1 MPSYFEHPKK
11 QILAK
16 DDKSV
21 TLLVKSSI
29 LLRVIFLNRSSNPD
43 LPFRFPFLLIE
54 TLVIG
59 LLLGLTLVWIDL
71 MDEWIF
77 AIEAMVLVLLAVFA
91 KITYNRKVG
100 AEHSERSSLRDD
112 MDKIDVGYTSAKKR
126 HTTLFPS
133 RTFGDRPDTISL
145 NPFRRSGSGILI
157 SKQLVD
163 NIWRAFLL
171 AALGLLVYGATQSSN
186 PLLQHYGQW
195 AFLWGLLFAAYI
207 GMLLGFL
214 HLIRNPRVSVSR
226 VFDVY
231 INLGALL
238 FGIPFGVFFLFILGA
253 AVILMF
259 VPVLQTTPQQALVP
273 FAIVALIVIFVMQ
286 ALYLFSTI
294 NKYAAERGLSASEYI
309 RLKLSREE
317 RERTRLEKL
326 AHKKRIDS
334 LYERLPEIKERIH
347 PGAIRS
353 PAAHPIRS
361 MDDYEYAKDEK
372 NPFFA
377 FVREF
382 IPALLGIIIGNAVFI
397 AGFFALAAL
406 LGY

>member
-1 MPSYFEHPKK
+1 M
-11 QILAK
+11 A
-16 DDKSV
+16 
-21 TLLVKSSI
+21 
-29 LLRVIFLNRSSNPD
+29 
-43 LPFRFPFLLIE
+43 E
-54 TLVIG
+54 TLVVG
-59 LLLGLTLVWIDL
+59 LLVGLTLVWINL
-71 MDEWIF
+71 TNEWIF
-77 AIEAMVLVLLAVFA
+77 AIEAMLLVLLAASA
-91 KITYNRKVG
+91 KMTYKRRVR

-112 MDKIDVGYTSAKKR
+112 MDKIDVSYMTAKRR
-126 HTTLFPS
+126 HTALFPS

-145 NPFRRSGSGILI
+145 NPFRMTGSGILI

-163 NIWRAFLL
+163 NIWKAFLL
-171 AALGLLVYGATQSSN
+171 AALGLLVYGATQSEN
-186 PLLQHYGQW
+186 PLIEHYGQW

-238 FGIPFGVFFLFILGA
+238 FGIPFGIFFLFILGA

-259 VPVLQTTPQQALVP
+259 VPALETTPEKALVP
-273 FAIVALIVIFVMQ
+273 FAIVILIVIFVMQ

-294 NKYAAERGLSASEYI
+294 NRYAAERGLSASEYI

-326 AHKKRIDS
+326 AHQKRIDS
-334 LYERLPEIKERIH
+334 LYERLPEIKGRIH
-347 PGAIRS
+347 PGAIKS
-353 PAAHPIRS
+353 PAAYPIQS
-361 MDDYEYAKDEK
+361 MDDYEYAKEER

-382 IPALLGIIIGNAVFI
+382 IPALLGIIIGNAIFI

>member
-1 MPSYFEHPKK
+1 M
-11 QILAK
+11 
-16 DDKSV
+16 
-21 TLLVKSSI
+21 
-29 LLRVIFLNRSSNPD
+29 N
-43 LPFRFPFLLIE
+43 
-54 TLVIG
+54 
-59 LLLGLTLVWIDL
+59 
-71 MDEWIF
+71 EWIF
-77 AIEAMVLVLLAVFA
+77 AIEAVILVLVALFV
-91 KITYNRKVG
+91 KITYNRK
-100 AEHSERSSLRDD
+100 ASDEHSERTSLRDD
-112 MDKIDVGYTSAKKR
+112 MDKIDVGYMSAKRR
-126 HTTLFPS
+126 HTRLFPS

-163 NIWRAFLL
+163 NIWKAFLL
-171 AALGLLVYGATQSSN
+171 AALGLLVYGATQSEGII
-186 PLLQHYGQW
+186 QHYGQW
-195 AFLWGLLFAAYI
+195 ALLWGLLFAAYI

-238 FGIPFGVFFLFILGA
+238 FGIPFGVFFIFILGA
-253 AVILMF
+253 AVILML
-259 VPVLQTTPQQALVP
+259 VPALQTTPQQALVP
-273 FAIVALIVIFVMQ
+273 FAIVALVLIFVMQ

-317 RERTRLEKL
+317 RERNRLEKL
-326 AHKKRIDS
+326 AHKERIDS
-334 LYERLPEIKERIH
+334 LYERIPEIKERIH
-347 PGAIRS
+347 PGAAKS

-382 IPALLGIIIGNAVFI
+382 IPALLGIIVGNAVFI